1 MELEKLETELSILSG
16 EFEEEKKIKKLAKK
30 NVELQEVR
38 ETRQKLSD
46 KEKEISASIEK
57 LQNQKIEVAGEKRN
71 QKRKFNT
78 TNYLRLLASE
88 RNYSEPRWFSLS
100 DIQRKN
106 WTLKENANPE
116 LLEVINDGSISL
128 KEFDNAAD

>member
-1 MELEKLETELSILSG
+1 METELSILSG
-16 EFEEEKKIKKLAKK
+16 EFEEKKKIKKLAKK

>member
-1 MELEKLETELSILSG
+1 METELSILSG

-100 DIQRKN
+100 DFQRKN

>member
-1 MELEKLETELSILSG
+1 METELSILSG